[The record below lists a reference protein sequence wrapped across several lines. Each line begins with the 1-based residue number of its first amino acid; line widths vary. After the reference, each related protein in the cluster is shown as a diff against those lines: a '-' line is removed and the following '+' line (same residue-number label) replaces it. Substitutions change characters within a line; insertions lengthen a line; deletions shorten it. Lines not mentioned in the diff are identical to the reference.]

1 MKMLNR
7 LIQLLAI
14 LVLCSIPV
22 VSQARGIRGEQR
34 GGGGGGGAHGGG
46 GGGGH
51 SGGGGQAGGGAQ
63 AVGGGHVPA
72 HGPGPA
78 QAPHGAEPQGHSSQ
92 PAHPNVPQGD
102 RGQPGHPNGP
112 QGHRDQPG
120 HPDAPHVHHD
130 DRWIGHDSGRG
141 DSHFRFDHPWEHGRF
156 TGGFGRGHE
165 FRLEG
170 GDRERF
176 WFNNFYFSV
185 APYDYGFC
193 GDWLWDRDPIVI
205 YEDPDHDGW
214 YLAYNPRLG
223 TYCHVNYLGQP

>member
-7 LIQLLAI
+7 LIRLLAI

-34 GGGGGGGAHGGG
+34 GGGG
-46 GGGGH
+46 H
-51 SGGGGQAGGGAQ
+51 SGGGGQAGGGAH

-72 HGPGPA
+72 HGPGPS
-78 QAPHGAEPQGHSSQ
+78 QAP
-92 PAHPNVPQGD
+92 
-102 RGQPGHPNGP
+102 RGTEP

-141 DSHFRFDHPWEHGRF
+141 DSHFDLDHPWEHGHF
-156 TGGFGRGHE
+156 SGGFGRGHV
-165 FRLEG
+165 FHLEG

-176 WFNNFYFSV
+176 RFNNFYFGV

-214 YLAYNPRLG
+214 YLAYNTRLG
-223 TYCHVNYLGQP
+223 TYVHVNYLGQP